1 MIAAAVLDTL
11 HDAGLVLE
19 LTPEHAVK
27 VSPASRL
34 TSELR
39 TLIRNHK
46 GELVALLE
54 AANDDHSEPE
64 KKDWHELAATYY
76 AHHFGCA
83 DCIAAGRGHM
93 YGERCAG
100 GAVLWKNYQEST
112 KT

>member
-27 VSPASRL
+27 VSPASL
-34 TSELR
+34 LNDDLR
-39 TLIRNHK
+39 TLIRSHK

-54 AANDDHSEPE
+54 AANDDHHEPE
-64 KKDWHELAATYY
+64 KSDWRELSTAYY
-76 AHHFGCA
+76 LHHFGCA
-83 DCIAAGRGHM
+83 TCIAAGRG
-93 YGERCAG
+93 GRFDERCPD
-100 GAVLWKNYQEST
+100 GAPLWKNYQEST

>member
-54 AANDDHSEPE
+54 AANDDQHEPA
-64 KKDWHELAATYY
+64 KADWHELAATYY
-76 AHHFGCA
+76 SHHFGCTT
-83 DCIAAGRGHM
+83 CIAAGRGRM
-93 YGERCAG
+93 YGERCAD
-100 GAVLWKNYQEST
+100 GALLWKNYQEST

>member
-27 VSPASRL
+27 VSPASL
-34 TSELR
+34 LNDDLR

-54 AANDDHSEPE
+54 AANDDQTEPQ
-64 KKDWHELAATYY
+64 KQDWHQLAATYY
-76 AHHFGCA
+76 SHHFGCA
-83 DCIAAGRGHM
+83 TCIAAGRGGG
-93 YGERCAG
+93 YGERCRDGLA
-100 GAVLWKNYQEST
+100 LWRAYQEAC
-112 KT
+112 

>member
-27 VSPASRL
+27 VSPASL
-34 TSELR
+34 LNDDLR

-54 AANDDHSEPE
+54 AANDEHTEPE
-64 KKDWHELAATYY
+64 KADWHQLAATYY
-76 AHHFGCA
+76 SHHFGCA
-83 DCIAAGRGHM
+83 TCIAAGRGGM
-93 YGERCAG
+93 YGERCRDGLA
-100 GAVLWKNYQEST
+100 LWRAYQEAC
-112 KT
+112 